1 MIDKN
6 SFSADQSAVMPTYGR
21 VDLWFERGQGA
32 WLYDHQGT
40 AYLDCASG
48 IAVNNLGHNH
58 PHMVASLKA
67 QIDKLWHVSNLYR
80 IEGQEVLARRLAEAT
95 GLDHTF
101 FCNSGAE
108 ANEGAVKMARR
119 FHHANGDTKRVKIL
133 CASNAFHGRT
143 LGMLAATDRPIF
155 REGFGPL
162 ATGFEHVPFG
172 NLNALRDAMSDEIA
186 AIFIEPVQGEGGAN
200 AAPDGYLEGIRAAAD
215 EFGALVIADEIQCG
229 MGRTGSLFAY
239 QQSGIEPDII
249 ATAKGLGGGFPIGAI
264 ITKKAIGDA
273 MGPGSHGTTFGG
285 NPLAVAAGNA
295 VLDIMQEEEFFEI
308 LGARIAQLD
317 AGLDVLHDAFGDKI
331 VELRGKGF
339 LRGIKLAEPYQ
350 AGTLNA
356 ILRDHHLL
364 AVPAA
369 DNVLRLLPPLTI
381 APDDVEKL
389 LMILHDGFKAL

>member
-119 FHHANGDTKRVKIL
+119 FHHANGDTKRVTIL

-295 VLDIMQEEEFFEI
+295 VLDVMQEEGFFEM

-317 AGLDVLHDAFGDKI
+317 TGLDVLHDAFGDKI

-350 AGTLNA
+350 AGTLNG

-381 APDDVEKL
+381 AP
-389 LMILHDGFKAL
+389 